1 MNEFGNEAAPV
12 TGHDYVSAVEFLA
25 AQTEVA
31 GKERGWEI
39 GRNGI
44 ISGRLRIH
52 TCIQP
57 ASRLTPDQQL
67 SSVPK
72 SVGRHVVA

>member
-1 MNEFGNEAAPV
+1 MNEFEKEAAPV

-31 GKERGWEI
+31 GKERRWEI

-44 ISGRLRIH
+44 IPGRFRIN

-57 ASRLTPDQQL
+57 A
-67 SSVPK
+67 VPTDD
-72 SVGRHVVA
+72 GLAAFARCAT

>member
-25 AQTEVA
+25 AKTEVA
-31 GKERGWEI
+31 GKERRWEI

-44 ISGRLRIH
+44 IPGRLRIH
-52 TCIQP
+52 TCIQH
-57 ASRLTPDQQL
+57 A
-67 SSVPK
+67 VPTDAGLAAFARCE
-72 SVGRHVVA
+72 VGRCVT